1 MLFWITALK
10 IPFTFNSHTV
20 KQYLYLLRGE
30 QRSREQK
37 TMMTIYT
44 AADDFFA
51 ASLGMFGNKRICKNI
66 LQVFARISVKN

>member
-1 MLFWITALK
+1 MDIT
-10 IPFTFNSHTV
+10 FTFNSHTV
-20 KQYLYLLRGE
+20 KQCLYLLRGE

-44 AADDFFA
+44 AAEDFFA

-66 LQVFARISVKN
+66 LQVLQGYQLKTEKTS